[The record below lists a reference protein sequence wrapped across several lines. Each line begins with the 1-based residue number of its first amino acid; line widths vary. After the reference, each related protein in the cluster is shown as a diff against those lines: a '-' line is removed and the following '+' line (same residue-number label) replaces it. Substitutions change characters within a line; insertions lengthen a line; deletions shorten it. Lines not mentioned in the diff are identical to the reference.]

1 MGYLGICH
9 SNCCAAAYLVI
20 DLSVLFSFGLSL
32 LLTNLVVIYCTC
44 LVNIVDIWRCYFE
57 LAPCGRGGRGE
68 SQVYLCYLGSDN
80 YPEFSFQFKLSL
92 IKPARTFLCA
102 EQLVTIIL
110 EQA

>member
-44 LVNIVDIWRCYFE
+44 LVNIIDIWRCYFE
-57 LAPCGRGGRGE
+57 LAHCGGGEGGGG
-68 SQVYLCYLGSDN
+68 VY
-80 YPEFSFQFKLSL
+80 
-92 IKPARTFLCA
+92 A
-102 EQLVTIIL
+102 EYVVV
-110 EQA
+110 